1 MPPPFALAMLRSIF
15 RAGFPSESV
24 MFRRLLAIVLFAASS
39 LGVAFADEVV
49 PQSRSQ
55 IELTFAPLVKQAAPA
70 VVNVYTKT
78 VVKRQAMP
86 FFDDPFF
93 QQFFGG
99 QLGGQ
104 PQDRIQ
110 NSLGSGVVV
119 RPDGL
124 IVTNNHVIA
133 DAQEIRVV
141 LSDGRE
147 FPAKIIA
154 ADEKFDLALLQIDTK
169 GQKLPTLELKD
180 SDEVDVG
187 DLVLA
192 IGDPFGVGQTV
203 TMGIISATAR
213 TNVGIGDY
221 GYYLQTDAAIN
232 PGNSGGALLS
242 TDGKLVGINTA
253 IYSKSGGSIG
263 IGFAIPSNMVAS
275 FIAAESSG
283 GKLVQPWIG
292 ASGEPLTADI
302 AASMGFAH
310 PGGIVVRQIYA
321 GGPAEK
327 AGLKPGDVIT
337 GINGRDI
344 GDAGGLRF
352 RLATLKMGTQ
362 AKLNVVRK
370 GEALE
375 LPVDLIAAPATP
387 EPEETLLKGEQPLSG
402 AVIANLS
409 PALSDALG
417 VGEWQGVVIEKIRR
431 GSYADRF
438 DFEPGDIL
446 IKING
451 TAVGSVTDVQAAVA
465 NPADTWSIAVNRGG
479 QTKTIEVH

>member
-1 MPPPFALAMLRSIF
+1 MVGLMAHV
-15 RAGFPSESV
+15 FP
-24 MFRRLLAIVLFAASS
+24 RRWSFLNGLICAAALFAAP
-39 LGVAFADEVV
+39 AFADQVV
-49 PQSRSQ
+49 PQSRAQ
-55 IELTFAPLVKQAAPA
+55 VELTFAPLVKQAAPA

-78 VVKRQAMP
+78 VVKRAATP

-99 QLGGQ
+99 QAGQ

-110 NSLGSGVVV
+110 NSLGSGVIV
-119 RPDGL
+119 RSDGL

-147 FPAKIIA
+147 FPAKVVA
-154 ADEKFDLALLQIDTK
+154 ADEKLDLGLLKIDTK
-169 GQKLPTLELKD
+169 AQKLPVLELKD
-180 SDEVDVG
+180 SDQVDVG

-242 TDGKLVGINTA
+242 TDGRLVGINTA

-310 PGGIVVRQIYA
+310 PGGIVVRQIYP

-327 AGLKPGDVIT
+327 TGVRPGDVII
-337 GINGRDI
+337 GINGREI

-352 RLATLKMGTQ
+352 RLATLKTGTQ
-362 AKLNVVRK
+362 AVLNVVRK
-370 GEALE
+370 GKAID
-375 LPVDLIAAPATP
+375 LPVALAAAPNTP
-387 EPEETLLKGEQPLSG
+387 EPQETLLKGEQPLSG

-409 PALSDALG
+409 PALSDDLG
-417 VGEWQGVVIEKIRR
+417 VSEWQGVVVEKVRR
-431 GSYADRF
+431 ASYADQF
-438 DFEPGDIL
+438 DFEPGDI
-446 IKING
+446 IVKING
-451 TAVGSVTDVQAAVA
+451 TAVGSVAEVQAAVA
-465 NPADTWSIAVNRGG
+465 QPADSWTITINRGG
-479 QTKTIEVH
+479 QTKSIQVR

>member
-1 MPPPFALAMLRSIF
+1 MLQ
-15 RAGFPSESV
+15 
-24 MFRRLLAIVLFAASS
+24 RLLAALVLVASS
-39 LGVAFADEVV
+39 VSLASADEAV
-49 PQSRSQ
+49 PQSRGQ

-93 QQFFGG
+93 QQFFGS
-99 QLGGQ
+99 QAGQ
-104 PQDRIQ
+104 PKERIQ
-110 NSLGSGVVV
+110 NSLGSGVIV

-124 IVTNNHVIA
+124 IITNNHVIA
-133 DAQEIRVV
+133 DAQEVRVV

-147 FPAKIIA
+147 FPAKIVS
-154 ADEKFDLALLQIDTK
+154 ADEKFDLALLKVDAK
-169 GQKLPTLELKD
+169 DQKLPVLELKD

-310 PGGIVVRQIYA
+310 PGGIVVRQVYPA
-321 GGPAEK
+321 GPADK
-327 AGLKPGDVIT
+327 AGLLPGDVIT
-337 GINGRDI
+337 GINGRDV
-344 GDAGGLRF
+344 GDTGGLRF
-352 RLATLKMGTQ
+352 RLATLKVGTA
-362 AKLNVVRK
+362 AKLDVVRK
-370 GEALE
+370 GKSLE
-375 LPVDLIAAPATP
+375 LPVDLIPAPATP
-387 EPEETLLKGEQPLSG
+387 TAEETMLKGEQPLNG

-417 VGEWQGVVIEKIRR
+417 VGDWQGVVIEKIRN
-431 GSYADRF
+431 GSYADQF
-438 DFEPGDIL
+438 GFEPGDIL
-446 IKING
+446 VKIND
-451 TAVGSVTDVQAAVA
+451 ASVGSVGEVREAVSRPA
-465 NPADTWSIAVNRGG
+465 NTWAITVNRGG
-479 QTKTIEVH
+479 ETKTIEVR

>member
-1 MPPPFALAMLRSIF
+1 MPPPFAFRRRRLIF
-15 RAGFPSESV
+15 RAGFLSESV
-24 MFRRLLAIVLFAASS
+24 MLQRLLAVILIAASS
-39 LGVAFADEVV
+39 VGMASADEVV

-147 FPAKIIA
+147 FPAKVIS

-169 GQKLPTLELKD
+169 GQKLPTLALKD

-310 PGGIVVRQIYA
+310 PGGIVVRQIYP
-321 GGPAEK
+321 GGPAEQ
-327 AGLKPGDVIT
+327 AGLQPGDVIT

-352 RLATLKMGTQ
+352 RLATLKVATR
-362 AKLNVVRK
+362 AKLNIVRK
-370 GEALE
+370 GQTLE

-387 EPEETLLKGEQPLSG
+387 APEETLLKGEQPLSG

-417 VGEWQGVVIEKIRR
+417 VGEWQGVVVEKVRR

-438 DFEPGDIL
+438 DIEPGDIL
-446 IKING
+446 IKINE
-451 TAVGSVTDVQAAVA
+451 TAVASVADVQDVVGK
-465 NPADTWSIAVNRGG
+465 PADTWNVTVNRGG
-479 QTKTIEVH
+479 QTKTIQVH

>member
-1 MPPPFALAMLRSIF
+1 MALALA
-15 RAGFPSESV
+15 AGC
-24 MFRRLLAIVLFAASS
+24 FAAP
-39 LGVAFADEVV
+39 AFADAVV

-70 VVNVYTKT
+70 VVNVYAKT
-78 VVKRQAMP
+78 VVKRQAQP

-99 QLGGQ
+99 QAGGQ
-104 PQDRIQ
+104 SQDRIQ

-133 DAQEIRVV
+133 DAQEVRVV

-147 FPAKIIA
+147 FPAKVIS
-154 ADEKFDLALLQIDTK
+154 ADEKFDLALLKVETK
-169 GQKLPTLELKD
+169 GQKLPVLELKD
-180 SDEVDVG
+180 SDDVDVG

-242 TDGKLVGINTA
+242 TDGRLVGINTA

-310 PGGIVVRQIYA
+310 PGGIVVRQIYP
-321 GGPAEK
+321 GGPAEH
-327 AGLKPGDVIT
+327 AGLQPGDVIT

-352 RLATLKMGTQ
+352 RLATLKVGTQ
-362 AKLNVVRK
+362 AKLDVVRK
-370 GEALE
+370 GQALE

-387 EPEETLLKGEQPLSG
+387 APEETLLKGEQPLSG

-409 PALSDALG
+409 PALSDDLG
-417 VGEWQGVVIEKIRR
+417 VGNWQGVVIEKIRR
-431 GSYADRF
+431 GSYADQF
-438 DFEPGDIL
+438 DFQPGDIL
-446 IKING
+446 IKINE
-451 TAVGSVTDVQAAVA
+451 TPVASVADVQAAVA
-465 NPADTWSIAVNRGG
+465 RPADAWSVTVNRGG
-479 QTKTIEVH
+479 QTKTIQVH

>member
-1 MPPPFALAMLRSIF
+1 MLGFGLIVLPRPRFVQIALA
-15 RAGFPSESV
+15 
-24 MFRRLLAIVLFAASS
+24 LAATLFTAPA
-39 LGVAFADEVV
+39 LADAVV

-70 VVNVYTKT
+70 VVNVYAKT
-78 VVKRQAMP
+78 VVKRQAQP

-99 QLGGQ
+99 QSGGQ
-104 PQDRIQ
+104 SQDRIQ

-119 RPDGL
+119 RADGL

-133 DAQEIRVV
+133 DAQEVRVV

-147 FPAKIIA
+147 FPAKVIS
-154 ADEKFDLALLQIDTK
+154 ADEKFDLALLKVETK
-169 GQKLPTLELKD
+169 GQKLPVLELKD
-180 SDEVDVG
+180 SDDVDVG

-242 TDGKLVGINTA
+242 TDGRLVGINTA

-310 PGGIVVRQIYA
+310 PGGIVVRQIYP
-321 GGPAEK
+321 GGPAEH
-327 AGLKPGDVIT
+327 AGLQPGDVIT

-352 RLATLKMGTQ
+352 RLATLKVGTQ
-362 AKLNVVRK
+362 AKLDVVRK
-370 GEALE
+370 GQALV

-387 EPEETLLKGEQPLSG
+387 APEETLLKGEQPLSG

-409 PALSDALG
+409 PALSDDLG
-417 VGEWQGVVIEKIRR
+417 VGNWQGVVIEKIRR
-431 GSYADRF
+431 GSYADQF
-438 DFEPGDIL
+438 DFQPGDIL
-446 IKING
+446 IKINE
-451 TAVGSVTDVQAAVA
+451 TPVASVADVQAALA
-465 NPADTWSIAVNRGG
+465 HPADAWAVIVNRGG
-479 QTKTIEVH
+479 QTKTIQVH

>member
-1 MPPPFALAMLRSIF
+1 MIGLSSIERVWVLQRLSLVLSVFAFFATPALA
-15 RAGFPSESV
+15 
-24 MFRRLLAIVLFAASS
+24 
-39 LGVAFADEVV
+39 DEMV

-104 PQDRIQ
+104 TQDRIQ

-147 FPAKIIA
+147 FPAKVIS
-154 ADEKFDLALLQIDTK
+154 ADEKFDLALLKIDTK
-169 GQKLPTLELKD
+169 GQKLPTLALKD
-180 SDEVDVG
+180 SDTVDVG

-310 PGGIVVRQIYA
+310 PGGIVVRQIYP

-327 AGLKPGDVIT
+327 AGLQPGDVIT
-337 GINGRDI
+337 GINGKDI

-352 RLATLKMGTQ
+352 RLATLKVGTQ
-362 AKLNVVRK
+362 ATLNVVRK
-370 GEALE
+370 GQSVS
-375 LPVDLIAAPATP
+375 LPVNLIAAPATP
-387 EPEETLLKGEQPLSG
+387 APEETLLKGEQPLSG
-402 AVIANLS
+402 AVVANLS
-409 PALSDALG
+409 PALSDELG
-417 VGEWQGVVIEKIRR
+417 VGDWQGVVVEKVRR
-431 GSYADRF
+431 GSYADQF

-451 TAVGSVTDVQAAVA
+451 TEVGSVAELRDAVA
-465 NPADTWSIAVNRGG
+465 KPADSWNITVNRGG
-479 QTKTIEVH
+479 QTKTIQVR

>member
-1 MPPPFALAMLRSIF
+1 
-15 RAGFPSESV
+15 
-24 MFRRLLAIVLFAASS
+24 
-39 LGVAFADEVV
+39 
-49 PQSRSQ
+49 
-55 IELTFAPLVKQAAPA
+55 
-70 VVNVYTKT
+70 

-99 QLGGQ
+99 QFGQ
-104 PQDRIQ
+104 PQERIQ
-110 NSLGSGVVV
+110 NSLGSGVIV

-133 DAQEIRVV
+133 GAQEIRVV

-147 FPAKIIA
+147 FPAKVVS
-154 ADEKFDLALLQIDTK
+154 ADEKFDLGLLKIDTK
-169 GQKLPTLELKD
+169 GQKLPVLELKD
-180 SDEVDVG
+180 SDTVDVG

-213 TNVGIGDY
+213 TNVGVGDY

-310 PGGIVVRQIYA
+310 PGGIVVRQVYP
-321 GGPAEK
+321 GGPAEQ
-327 AGLKPGDVIT
+327 AGVRPGDVII
-337 GINGRDI
+337 GINGRDV

-352 RLATLKMGTQ
+352 RLATLKVGTQ
-362 AKLNVVRK
+362 AMLNVVRK
-370 GEALE
+370 GKALD
-375 LPVDLIAAPATP
+375 LPVGLIAAPTTP
-387 EPEETLLKGEQPLSG
+387 PPQETLLKGEQPLAG

-409 PALSDALG
+409 PALSDDLG
-417 VGEWQGVVIEKIRR
+417 VGEWQGVVIEKVRR
-431 GSYADRF
+431 GSYADQF

-451 TAVGSVTDVQAAVA
+451 TPVAAVADVQAAVSQPA
-465 NPADTWSIAVNRGG
+465 NSWTVTINRGG
-479 QTKTIEVH
+479 QTKTVQVR

>member
-1 MPPPFALAMLRSIF
+1 MLNMSLMKRVRVLQHLTLVLSALA
-15 RAGFPSESV
+15 
-24 MFRRLLAIVLFAASS
+24 LFATPA
-39 LGVAFADEVV
+39 LADQAV
-49 PQSRSQ
+49 PQSRAQ

-104 PQDRIQ
+104 SQDRIQ
-110 NSLGSGVVV
+110 NSLGSGVIV

-147 FPAKIIA
+147 FPAKVVA
-154 ADEKFDLALLQIDTK
+154 ADEKFDLGLLQIDTK
-169 GQKLPTLELKD
+169 GQKLPTLALKD

-310 PGGIVVRQIYA
+310 PGGIVVRQVYP
-321 GGPAEK
+321 GGPSDK

-337 GINGRDI
+337 GINGRDV

-352 RLATLKMGTQ
+352 RLATLKIGTQ
-362 AKLNVVRK
+362 ARLNVVRK
-370 GEALE
+370 GQALE
-375 LPVDLIAAPATP
+375 LPVDLVAAPTMPA
-387 EPEETLLKGEQPLSG
+387 PEETMLKGEQPLSG
-402 AVIANLS
+402 AVVANLS
-409 PALSDALG
+409 PALSDELG

-431 GSYADRF
+431 GSYADQF

-451 TAVGSVTDVQAAVA
+451 RTVGSVADVRDAVSK
-465 NPADTWSIAVNRGG
+465 PADNWTVAINRGG
-479 QTKTIEVH
+479 QTKTIQVR

>member
-1 MPPPFALAMLRSIF
+1 MLRTLCFLSLLLLLPIGA
-15 RAGFPSESV
+15 AG
-24 MFRRLLAIVLFAASS
+24 
-39 LGVAFADEVV
+39 ADETV
-49 PQSRSQ
+49 PNSRAQ

-104 PQDRIQ
+104 SQDRIQ
-110 NSLGSGVVV
+110 NSLGSGVIV

-147 FPAKIIA
+147 FPAKVVA
-154 ADEKFDLALLQIDTK
+154 ADEKLDLGLLQIDTK
-169 GQKLPTLELKD
+169 GQKLPTLSLKD
-180 SDEVDVG
+180 SDAVEVG

-275 FIAAESSG
+275 FIAAESTG

-310 PGGIVVRQIYA
+310 PGGIVVRQIYS

-327 AGLKPGDVIT
+327 AGLQPGDVIL
-337 GINGRDI
+337 GINGKDI

-352 RLATLKMGTQ
+352 RLATLKVGTQ
-362 AKLNVVRK
+362 ATLNVVRK
-370 GEALE
+370 GRTLD
-375 LPVDLIAAPATP
+375 LPVDLVAAPAAP
-387 EPEETLLKGEQPLSG
+387 APEETLLKGEQPLSG

-409 PALSDALG
+409 PALSDELG
-417 VGEWQGVVIEKIRR
+417 VGEWQGVVVEKVRR
-431 GSYADRF
+431 GSYADQF

-446 IKING
+446 IKIND
-451 TAVGSVTDVQAAVA
+451 APVASVADVKAAVSQ
-465 NPADTWSIAVNRGG
+465 PADTWNVTLNRGG
-479 QTKTIEVH
+479 QTKTIQVR